1 MWWVG
6 RYSINDSGAENKDDL
21 PPTIQEQD
29 IELAQRTPHH
39 YDGNTE
45 LQGDNDEVRRLKT
58 YFMHI
63 CTSWSLLIVYY
74 YYE

>member
-45 LQGDNDEVRRLKT
+45 VKGDNDEVRRFEIYL
-58 YFMHI
+58 MH
-63 CTSWSLLIVYY
+63 LLVIINCI
-74 YYE
+74 